1 MSPRRQLCAPRVSC
15 CFWLC
20 PERCPVPTSPPERLP
35 AAARAALFSANE
47 EAEQLLIKV
56 GFVFQL
62 PDGVNISKEARSAI
76 SRAASVFVLYATS
89 CANNFAMKGKRKT
102 LNAGDVLSAM
112 EEMEFQR
119 FVAPLK
125 ESLEVYRREQKGKK
139 EARKDKDKKADSEE
153 QDKSREEDNDDDD
166 ERMEEE
172 EQNDEEE
179 VDN

>member
-1 MSPRRQLCAPRVSC
+1 MFL
-15 CFWLC
+15 
-20 PERCPVPTSPPERLP
+20 TS
-35 AAARAALFSANE
+35 
-47 EAEQLLIKV
+47 
-56 GFVFQL
+56 
-62 PDGVNISKEARSAI
+62 
-76 SRAASVFVLYATS
+76 
-89 CANNFAMKGKRKT
+89 ANNFAMKGKRKT

-153 QDKSREEDNDDDD
+153 QDKSREEENDDDD

-179 VDN
+179 VDNWARWWDMRRGRGLFRGI

>member
-1 MSPRRQLCAPRVSC
+1 MAER
-15 CFWLC
+15 
-20 PERCPVPTSPPERLP
+20 PEDLNLP
-35 AAARAALFSANE
+35 NAVITRIIK
-47 EAEQLLIKV
+47 EA
-56 GFVFQL
+56 L

-125 ESLEVYRREQKGKK
+125 ESLEGGSRKERKRPGKIKTRRQTRRSKIRAERRTMMMTMKGWRRKNQTMRK
-139 EARKDKDKKADSEE
+139 RWTTELARGQGLGCAQRDVKAVNRPCCVPWS
-153 QDKSREEDNDDDD
+153 
-166 ERMEEE
+166 
-172 EQNDEEE
+172 
-179 VDN
+179 VL

>member
-1 MSPRRQLCAPRVSC
+1 MQGMNKQGRMWQQAETSVRQHQELLSSSSTSACSPTTAGFDPGSPFPSWQCQ
-15 CFWLC
+15 
-20 PERCPVPTSPPERLP
+20 RCGS
-35 AAARAALFSANE
+35 
-47 EAEQLLIKV
+47 
-56 GFVFQL
+56 
-62 PDGVNISKEARSAI
+62 
-76 SRAASVFVLYATS
+76 
-89 CANNFAMKGKRKT
+89 ANNFAMKGKRKT

>member
-1 MSPRRQLCAPRVSC
+1 MAER
-15 CFWLC
+15 
-20 PERCPVPTSPPERLP
+20 PEDLNLP
-35 AAARAALFSANE
+35 NAVITRIIK
-47 EAEQLLIKV
+47 EA
-56 GFVFQL
+56 L

-102 LNAGDVLSAM
+102 LNATDVLSAM

-119 FVAPLK
+119 FITPLK
-125 ESLEVYRREQKGKK
+125 EALEGKDTLVK
-139 EARKDKDKKADSEE
+139 SKDRKTDSEE
-153 QDKSREEDNDDDD
+153 QDKSRDEDNDED
-166 ERMEEE
+166 EERLEEE

>member
-1 MSPRRQLCAPRVSC
+1 MAER
-15 CFWLC
+15 
-20 PERCPVPTSPPERLP
+20 PEDLNLP
-35 AAARAALFSANE
+35 NAIITCIIK
-47 EAEQLLIKV
+47 EA
-56 GFVFQL
+56 L

-125 ESLEVYRREQKGKK
+125 ESLEAYRREQKGKK
-139 EARKDKDKKADSEE
+139 EASELKKKDKDKRSDSEE
-153 QDKSREEDNDDDD
+153 QDKSRDDENEDDD
-166 ERMEEE
+166 ERMDEE